1 MKSGLIIP
9 LLFIFFALLEKIFP
23 LRENTIEWTSRVKD
37 NILLAVFGLPFTR
50 LLIYPVVT
58 KLALQFQ
65 ATQRG
70 LLPGL
75 NLSEG
80 LLIILSFIL
89 LDYLLYWWHRLN
101 HRISFLW
108 RFHQVHHADPE
119 MDASTALRFHFGE
132 LLLSAS
138 VRVGLIAVFGFS
150 LKVLIVFDVLVT
162 GCALFHHSN
171 LKLHP
176 RLEEVLRL
184 FMVTPSFHQNHHSY
198 FQKETDSNF
207 STILSFWDRLHQTH
221 TKEQKAQSVTI
232 GLPYIGKVIPG
243 PLNLVV
249 MPLKKF
255 GPWPKKFTSRD
266 L

>member
-1 MKSGLIIP
+1 MKLGLVVP
-9 LLFIFFALLEKIFP
+9 LLFIFFVLLEKLFP
-23 LRENTIEWTSRVKD
+23 LRENTIVWTSRVKD
-37 NILLAVFGLPFTR
+37 NILLAIFGLPFTR
-50 LLIYPVVT
+50 LLIYPVVS
-58 KLALQFQ
+58 KIALQFE

-70 LLPGL
+70 LLFGV

-80 LLIILSFIL
+80 LLVGLSFIL
-89 LDYLLYWWHRLN
+89 LDYLLYWWHRFN

-132 LLLSAS
+132 LLLSGG
-138 VRVGLIAVFGFS
+138 VRVVLVMVFGFS

-171 LKLHP
+171 LKLKP

-184 FMVTPSFHQNHHSY
+184 ILVTPTFHQNHHSY

-207 STILSFWDRLHQTH
+207 STILSVWDRLHQTH
-221 TKEQKAQSVTI
+221 TEEQKAQSVTI
-232 GLPYIGKVIPG
+232 GVPYIGKVMPG

-249 MPLKKF
+249 MPFKKLSA
-255 GPWPKKFTSRD
+255 WPKKFISRD